1 MFRDF
6 FVHQNTCERRKKR
19 IKLIFIILIIL
30 VAVHDWRYRTI
41 PNIYPSLIL
50 LLALQRPISIVGAL
64 GVSIPMLLLAMTR
77 PGSIGG
83 GDIKL
88 VFAGGAFLG
97 IDGIIKS
104 VVAAILI
111 CGVYCVWLVFIKK
124 KSRKTKI
131 AFGPFLS
138 IGMIYAML

>member
-1 MFRDF
+1 M
-6 FVHQNTCERRKKR
+6 
-19 IKLIFIILIIL
+19 
-30 VAVHDWRYRTI
+30 
-41 PNIYPSLIL
+41 
-50 LLALQRPISIVGAL
+50 ALQRPISIVGAL